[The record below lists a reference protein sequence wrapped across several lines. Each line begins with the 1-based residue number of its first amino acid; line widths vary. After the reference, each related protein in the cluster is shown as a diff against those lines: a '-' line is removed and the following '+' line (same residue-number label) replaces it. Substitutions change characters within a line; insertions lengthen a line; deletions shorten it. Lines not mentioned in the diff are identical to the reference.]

1 MPKLLP
7 LKASSHSVEIERLRR
22 AIPVSGYLTLLH
34 AAATT
39 GSLPILDMNGHPTGE
54 FSKLESRDRLALL
67 TKLVDKAMPD
77 RQEAP
82 MLPEDS
88 GNSKTIDVRNLSDEE
103 LEILANAKP
112 TTALPAP
119 DYPGTPGHTGAASD
133 APSYPSDGSSDP
145 GDPGTETSCSGQ
157 GTPEA

>member
-22 AIPVSGYLTLLH
+22 AIPVAGYLSLLH

-39 GSLPILDMNGHPTGE
+39 GSLPILDMNGNPTGE
-54 FSKLESRDRLALL
+54 YSKMEPRDRLALL

-112 TTALPAP
+112 ATHFLA
-119 DYPGTPGHTGAASD
+119 TPSP
-133 APSYPSDGSSDP
+133 PSNPSDGSSNP
-145 GDPGTETSCSGQ
+145 GNPGTAETCSRQ

>member
-22 AIPVSGYLTLLH
+22 AIPVAGYLTLLH

-54 FSKLESRDRLALL
+54 FSKIESRDRLALL

-112 TTALPAP
+112 TALIPA
-119 DYPGTPGHTGAASD
+119 
-133 APSYPSDGSSDP
+133 APEHSGPTDPYGVGPSNP
-145 GDPGTETSCSGQ
+145 GDPGTAETCSGQ
-157 GTPEA
+157 GTSEA

>member
-7 LKASSHSVEIERLRR
+7 TRASSHSVEIERLRR
-22 AIPVSGYLTLLH
+22 AIPVTGYLALLH

-39 GSLPILDMNGHPTGE
+39 GSLPILDMLGHPTGE
-54 FSKLESRDRLALL
+54 YSTLEARDRLGLL

-88 GNSKTIDVRNLSDEE
+88 GSSKTIDVRNLSDAE

-112 TTALPAP
+112 AL
-119 DYPGTPGHTGAASD
+119 HLD
-133 APSYPSDGSSDP
+133 APSDSDASITEHPGAPTPDSSN
-145 GDPGTETSCSGQ
+145 SG
-157 GTPEA
+157 A

>member
-22 AIPVSGYLTLLH
+22 AIPVAGYLSLLH

-39 GSLPILDMNGHPTGE
+39 GSLPILDMNGNPTGE
-54 FSKLESRDRLALL
+54 FSKMESRDRLALL

-112 TTALPAP
+112 ATHFLANSSAPEHPGAP
-119 DYPGTPGHTGAASD
+119 DPYGVGPGN
-133 APSYPSDGSSDP
+133 P
-145 GDPGTETSCSGQ
+145 GDPGTAETSGGQ

>member
-1 MPKLLP
+1 MP

-22 AIPVSGYLTLLH
+22 AIPVAGYLSLLH

-39 GSLPILDMNGHPTGE
+39 GSLPILDINGHPTGE
-54 FSKLESRDRLALL
+54 YSKIESRERLALL
-67 TKLVDKAMPD
+67 TRLVDKAMPD

-112 TTALPAP
+112 ATLIASP
-119 DYPGTPGHTGAASD
+119 DSSTPEHPGSANPYGI
-133 APSYPSDGSSDP
+133 GSSDP
-145 GDPGTETSCSGQ
+145 GDPGTEETCSGQ
-157 GTPEA
+157 GTTEA